1 MEHRDGNQDG
11 DCVTI
16 VWQRPATVTASHLRP
31 TPQRAPDTDVEVS
44 INGVPDYGWFIMEN
58 PKIGDLGVPPW
69 LVGNL
74 HVDPRPFVPID
85 SENAKTPTPTFL
97 QQYSAK
103 FLGILTLGFSPCDCA
118 PKKHQLLVT

>member
-44 INGVPDYGWFIMEN
+44 INGVPHYGWFIMEN
-58 PKIGDLGVPPW
+58 PKIGDLGVR
-69 LVGNL
+69 NL
-74 HVDPRPFVPID
+74 HVDPFVPID

-103 FLGILTLGFSPCDCA
+103 FLGILTLGKPLKTLRLCPLA
-118 PKKHQLLVT
+118 KHQLLVT